1 VKRISIALFAL
12 VIVYPVFGC
21 DVPHGNA
28 VALPQVVTDCQYL
41 AAAVGLNEQSAVGVF
56 DWWFVGFGLSGGAVT
71 SAPLTLN
78 GGFTR
83 LNSTVDQIVAVPTM
97 ATDGTDFLLVEYSS
111 GETATRLMHADGSFG
126 PRNVIVAATNGNVTG
141 SPQNSTGGSAAAV
154 WDGNEYLVLT
164 TEFIRPAA
172 DQPAVPKVLSATV
185 RRDGTLASSG
195 VIAENAILLTAV
207 KAGSSAVAIW
217 RRAGVLEAGFALPQ
231 QIVTNPI
238 PLPAADAIAAA
249 AANNGSSIAVAYA
262 DSTGVDVLLADTNF
276 NNRTMKTV
284 NGLSASGLQ
293 VVADGSDFLV
303 LQSDAT
309 LNARATR
316 ISSGNPGATFPL
328 ATGAV
333 VGAASNSRG
342 TIVLSTHGC
351 GTIASQ
357 FIARGATTPS
367 VPTDL
372 TLKGAPQ
379 TAERLVATANG
390 HQLTY
395 IENQGLFTQFIDNS
409 ANPQGR
415 SQLATAVGAFA
426 TTPLNGGSA
435 VAWIDGTSAQSLKVA
450 RFDSNGNK
458 RGQTIDIP
466 VSPLKINAVSIAAS
480 GDSLLVAYQGT
491 PLGSF
496 HPEVHATL
504 VDTSGQL
511 LGTNVLLSGQNDDG
525 SNVTAG
531 VDGSNWMI
539 VWHNGPPHKLVV
551 ITTPVSSLASPSRKD
566 ISMPSIGIPMIALA
580 DSGNVYWIERA
591 DQNFVHKT
599 VVSTGAD
606 SVIGQA
612 ASNIDTVRLIAGI
625 PVWSVRGATTGET
638 TTLLASPLGTVGCF
652 TSFDSAVDYDTHNNV
667 LAMWVYS
674 DGTQLH
680 VQLPTLAPE
689 NPRHRAVKH

>member
-12 VIVYPVFGC
+12 AIVYPVFGC

-28 VALPQVVTDCQYL
+28 VATPQTVTDCQYL

-78 GGFTR
+78 GGFVK
-83 LNSTVDQIVAVPTM
+83 LNSTVDQMVAVPTM

-126 PRNVIVAATNGNVTG
+126 PRTVIVAATNGNVAG
-141 SPQNSTGGSAAAV
+141 STLNDTGGSAAVV

-195 VIAENAILLTAV
+195 VIADNAVLLTAV

-217 RRAGVLEAGFALPQ
+217 RTAGALQAGFALPQ

-238 PLPAADAIAAA
+238 ALPAADAIAAS
-249 AANNGSSIAVAYA
+249 AANNGSSIAVVYA

-293 VVADGSDFLV
+293 VVPDGSAFLV
-303 LQSDAT
+303 LQSDAS

-316 ISSGNPGATFPL
+316 ITAGNPGATFPL

-357 FIARGATTPS
+357 FISRGATTAS
-367 VPTDL
+367 APTDL

-379 TAERLVATANG
+379 TNERLVSTTNG

-395 IENQGLFTQFIDNS
+395 IENQNLFTQFIDDS

-415 SQLATAVGAFA
+415 SQLTTYVNSFA
-426 TTPLNGGSA
+426 TTALNGGVA
-435 VAWIDGTSAQSLKVA
+435 VAWIDGTAAQALKVA
-450 RFDSNGNK
+450 RFDPNGNK
-458 RGQTIDIP
+458 RGSTIDIP
-466 VSPLKINAVSIAAS
+466 VSLKLNAVSLAAS

-491 PLGSF
+491 PAGSF
-496 HPEVHATL
+496 HPEVHAAL
-504 VDTSGQL
+504 IDTTGAVAE
-511 LGTNVLLSGQNDDG
+511 NVVLSGTGDDG

-531 VDGSNWMI
+531 VNGSNWMI
-539 VWHNGPPHKLVV
+539 AWHNGPPHKLVV
-551 ITTPVSSLASPSRKD
+551 VTTPVSTLTSPSRKD
-566 ISMPSIGIPMIALA
+566 ISMPSIGIPMIAAA

-606 SVIGQA
+606 SVIGQSA
-612 ASNIDTVRLIAGI
+612 DNIDTVRLLAGI

-638 TTLLASPLGTVGCF
+638 TSVLNSPLGAVGCF
-652 TSFDSAVDYDTHNNV
+652 IAFDSGVEYDTRNNA

-680 VQLPTLAPE
+680 VQLPTFAPA